1 MQDTFQPCQT
11 KGKEMLISM
20 CQTGLLKGSSWYMCK
35 IRLTSIIASWTEL
48 HEGKKQAEHIFF
60 GSFTAVGQ
68 WVGPKYQTWLH
79 IRLYIAI
86 ASNAGQHGHPCLLS
100 ARKHLR
106 WPARFKGQCIKYL
119 SHMQGSHILQVP
131 HGYLLKD
138 TNLYHLTIGN
148 KGIKVSK
155 HPSVQILHIDITWH
169 IL

>member
-100 ARKHLR
+100 ARKHLTLACPIQR
-106 WPARFKGQCIKYL
+106 AMHQIPKSYARFSYPA
-119 SHMQGSHILQVP
+119 S
-131 HGYLLKD
+131 
-138 TNLYHLTIGN
+138 T
-148 KGIKVSK
+148 
-155 HPSVQILHIDITWH
+155 TWLPTERH
-169 IL
+169 